1 MSQLIAV
8 SFALLAIMIAS
19 IAPFLVVMFPRRPY
33 EPKEYDN
40 TRIMIYKGDLYDAMY
55 SFSKKQ

>member
-1 MSQLIAV
+1 M
-8 SFALLAIMIAS
+8 LAIALAS
-19 IAPFLVVMFPRRPY
+19 LAPFIVALFPRRPY

-40 TRIMIYKGDLYDAMY
+40 TRIQIYKGDLYDAMY

>member
-8 SFALLAIMIAS
+8 SFALLAITLAS
-19 IAPFLVVMFPRRPY
+19 LAPFIVALFPRRTY

-40 TRIMIYKGDLYDAMY
+40 TRITIYEGDLYDAMY

>member
-8 SFALLAIMIAS
+8 SLALLVIVIAS
-19 IAPFLVVMFPRRPY
+19 LAPFIVALFPKEPY

-40 TRIMIYKGDLYDAMY
+40 TRIMICKGDLYDAMY